1 MAPGESVLRRAVGSA
16 RQAART
22 TMTEGNSLGSRGRHP
37 RPARVRPTHSTA
49 SSNAVIWLLAMH
61 IPRLGGDHSLL
72 VAPRKLISGLLNRLG
87 KKTGKGNR
95 WTQGR
100 VCSYCSAILSTHHS
114 FSIQMTIRN
123 SSQMKPDEEYWAA
136 CADRIERFVDASY
149 RWPGVYALHRS
160 ALGLDLLKAP
170 LNVLFAVPALAV
182 QVVARALRRANPNTK
197 RHKLADKL
205 LSVPLGLPTAVE
217 GALVERLRAEVLA
230 LEGPGR
236 DDWER
241 RVGRASFDPEREAAN
256 TVIKRYAETRRASA
270 DVATALVVGILG
282 VVLAGQ
288 FTPGSISAGHE
299 LAANAS
305 HYAAARDFFLGPTLG
320 GWFYRLFPPET
331 GLWTEIVSMLVVALL
346 MSLVSAFSGLL
357 ADPVQARLGLHQAR
371 LRGMLKALRRLG
383 EGPGRDDY
391 RPRDPYMARIVDVVD
406 ALKALIP

>member
-1 MAPGESVLRRAVGSA
+1 MTVPSRYMVGCGHVLKSA
-16 RQAART
+16 TR
-22 TMTEGNSLGSRGRHP
+22 MCEENSG
-37 RPARVRPTHSTA
+37 
-49 SSNAVIWLLAMH
+49 I
-61 IPRLGGDHSLL
+61 
-72 VAPRKLISGLLNRLG
+72 
-87 KKTGKGNR
+87 
-95 WTQGR
+95 
-100 VCSYCSAILSTHHS
+100 
-114 FSIQMTIRN
+114 
-123 SSQMKPDEEYWAA
+123 MKPDEEYWAG
-136 CADRIERFVDASY
+136 CADRIEGFVEAHY
-149 RWPGVYALHRS
+149 RWPGVYALHRA

-182 QVVARALRRANPNTK
+182 QIVAQALGRANPNTK

-205 LSVPLGLPTAVE
+205 LSVPLGFPTAVE
-217 GALVERLRAEVLA
+217 AALIERLREDVLA
-230 LEGPGR
+230 LEGSGR

-241 RVGRASFDPEREAAN
+241 WVGRASFDPEGEAAN
-256 TVIKRYAETRRASA
+256 TVITRYTETRRASA

-299 LAANAS
+299 LAANVS
-305 HYAAARDFFLGPTLG
+305 HYAASRDFFLGPTLG
-320 GWFYRLFPPET
+320 TWFYRLFPPET

-357 ADPVQARLGLHQAR
+357 ADPVQARLGLHHAR
-371 LRGMLKALRRLG
+371 LRGMLKALRRLE